1 MKNWWKIQSVRIDAL
16 SLRERAFLFVTL
28 LASCVALAQVLWLE
42 PAQKHHEQITKKF
55 KAQET
60 ELRTLQVD
68 FRNSASGTGVVK
80 SSQAE
85 LEGLKTQIEATNQ
98 ALKQVPTGGMAS
110 EQLPQVLT
118 HFLRRHEGLTLVKVG
133 PVAEPSTKSSVDKVA
148 AVLSGPSL
156 KPQGLELTV
165 AGAYP
170 ELIRYVQTLER
181 SLPAL
186 RWGTMS
192 VMSEKQPPQLTLQV
206 YLVGESP

>member
-55 KAQET
+55 KTQET

-80 SSQAE
+80 SYQAE

-133 PVAEPSTKSSVDKVA
+133 PVVEPSTKSSVDKVA

-206 YLVGESP
+206 YLLGESP

>member
-60 ELRTLQVD
+60 ELRALQVD
-68 FRNSASGTGVVK
+68 FKNVAVDTGMVK
-80 SSQAE
+80 SSQVE
-85 LEGLKTQIEATNQ
+85 LDGLKTQIAAMNQ
-98 ALKQVPTGGMAS
+98 AIKQVPTGGMAS
-110 EQLPQVLT
+110 EQLPQVLM
-118 HFLRRHEGLTLVKVG
+118 HFLRRHEGLTLLKTG
-133 PVAEPSTKSSVDKVA
+133 TMPESAAKSTADKA
-148 AVLSGPSL
+148 ASALIGSSL
-156 KPQGLELTV
+156 KQQGLELTV

-181 SLPAL
+181 SIPTL
-186 RWGTMS
+186 RWGTMTL
-192 VMSEKQPPQLTLQV
+192 VSEKQPPQLTLQV
-206 YLVGESP
+206 YLLGEPQ